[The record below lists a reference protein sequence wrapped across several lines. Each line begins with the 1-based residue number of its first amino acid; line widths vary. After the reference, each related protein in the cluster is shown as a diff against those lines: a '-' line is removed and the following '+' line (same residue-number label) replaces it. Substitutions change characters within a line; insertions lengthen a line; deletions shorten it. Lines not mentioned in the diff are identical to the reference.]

1 MRLEVRDNGRG
12 FLVNA
17 RRTKK
22 TFGLLGMRERSLALG
37 GTLEVNSTPG
47 LGTVV
52 VVLIPITE
60 TAMENSAA

>member
-1 MRLEVRDNGRG
+1 
-12 FLVNA
+12 
-17 RRTKK
+17 
-22 TFGLLGMRERSLALG
+22 MRERSLALG